1 MLPGI
6 FDMLRLVEDDTA
18 ALRFIWQHAL
28 EMYPGL
34 TAVGGAA

>member
-18 ALRFIWQHAL
+18 ALRFGCVRRQCQDAPNLIL
-28 EMYPGL
+28 L
-34 TAVGGAA
+34 L